1 MASTALARITGTV
14 LALPEPRR
22 GLSKQTGEPWE
33 IATANVLV
41 AAQNV
46 TSVQLPRK
54 VDGGYP
60 TLRGGA
66 PVVGE
71 EVDLLVEMS
80 VYNQDIQAR
89 VLSDFPEDA
98 NIPSFSA

>member
-1 MASTALARITGTV
+1 MASTALARITGIV

-22 GLSKQTGEPWE
+22 GISKSTGEPWE

-54 VDGGYP
+54 VDGGFP

-71 EVDLLVEMS
+71 EVDFLVEMS

-89 VLSDFPEDA
+89 VLSDFPVDA
-98 NIPSFSA
+98 DVPSFSA